1 MKILVTGVAGFIGYH
16 LAHRLLTDGETVYGI
31 DNLNAYYDIT
41 LKQDRLAQLAPFP
54 QFTFD
59 PIDLA
64 DRDTL
69 SALFQTQS
77 FDVVVNLAA
86 QAGVR
91 YSIDNPFAYIDS
103 NILGFTNLIE
113 CCRHHTVKHFV
124 FASSSSVYGANTKV
138 PFATTDNVDR
148 PISLYA
154 ATKKAN
160 ELLAYTYSH
169 LYRIPTTGLRFF
181 TVYGPW
187 GRPDMAYFKFV
198 KTILAEK
205 PIDVYNFGSM
215 ERDFTYIDD
224 IVEALMR
231 ILIRPPQ
238 VETEPFN
245 TEKNLQLLSNPPY
258 RLYNIGN
265 HTPVKLLQFIEILEQ
280 LLGKIATKNLL
291 PMQPGEVLSTY
302 ADIDDLARDFDFR
315 PNTSIEVGLRKFV
328 QWYRDYYQ
336 V

>member
-1 MKILVTGVAGFIGYH
+1 MPFETEWAIYAVRVRLGITDFPKTDMKILVTGVAGFIGYH

-31 DNLNAYYDIT
+31 DNLNTYYDVT
-41 LKQDRLAQLAPFP
+41 LKQDRLAQLAPFSE
-54 QFTFD
+54 FTFE

-64 DRDTL
+64 DRNALT
-69 SALFQTQS
+69 ALFQTQS

-103 NILGFTNLIE
+103 NILGFTNLLE
-113 CCRHHTVKHFV
+113 CCRHHAIQHLV

-138 PFATTDNVDR
+138 PFSIADNVDR

-198 KTILAEK
+198 KTMLRTSPSMYITLAAWSETLPTLTIL
-205 PIDVYNFGSM
+205 
-215 ERDFTYIDD
+215 
-224 IVEALMR
+224 
-231 ILIRPPQ
+231 
-238 VETEPFN
+238 
-245 TEKNLQLLSNPPY
+245 
-258 RLYNIGN
+258 
-265 HTPVKLLQFIEILEQ
+265 
-280 LLGKIATKNLL
+280 
-291 PMQPGEVLSTY
+291 
-302 ADIDDLARDFDFR
+302 
-315 PNTSIEVGLRKFV
+315 
-328 QWYRDYYQ
+328 
-336 V
+336 

>member
-1 MKILVTGVAGFIGYH
+1 MKILITGVAGFIGFH

-31 DNLNAYYDIT
+31 DNLNTYYDLT
-41 LKQDRLAQLAPFP
+41 LKQDRLTQLTPFP
-54 QFTFD
+54 QFTFE

-64 DRDTL
+64 DRDALT
-69 SALFQTQS
+69 ALFKAQS
-77 FDVVVNLAA
+77 FDSVVNLAA

-103 NILGFTNLIE
+103 NILGFTNLLE
-113 CCRHHTVKHFV
+113 CCRHHDVNHLV

-138 PFATTDNVDR
+138 PFAITDNVDR

-160 ELLAYTYSH
+160 ELIAYTYSH
-169 LYRIPTTGLRFF
+169 LYKIPTTGLRFF

-198 KTILAEK
+198 KTILADQ

-224 IVEALMR
+224 IVEALVR
-231 ILIRPPQ
+231 ILIHPPQ
-238 VETEPFN
+238 TKAEPSTPQEN
-245 TEKNLQLLSNPPY
+245 QLFSTPPY

-265 HTPVKLLQFIEILEQ
+265 HTPVKLLRFIEILEE
-280 LLGKIATKNLL
+280 LLEKVATKNLL

-302 ADIDDLARDFDFR
+302 ADVDDLARDFNFR
-315 PNTSIEVGLRKFV
+315 PNTSIEVGLQKFV